1 MIKIKTL
8 NYDIVLKNIS
18 FDDKIILLKTENIT
32 HKLNFNTYNLTEIIC
47 RLNKTLS
54 YGGYLILNQIRIHKG
69 YSSKFI
75 LLYEMARKK
84 YMKELAAEYCE
95 PKISLAIKM
104 AKYILKLNNKIKN
117 INNKKEYAIYNLKNK
132 KYIKVARKNIKYN
145 NFPTLYNLVTA
156 YLIKN
161 NYLYHGEKKGVLK
174 IKKCIQ

>member
-18 FDDKIILLKTENIT
+18 FDDKIIVLKTENIT
-32 HKLNFNTYNLTEIIC
+32 HKLNFNIYNLTEIIY

-84 YMKELAAEYCE
+84 YMKELTAEYCE

-104 AKYILKLNNKIKN
+104 TKYILRLNNKIKN
-117 INNKKEYAIYNLKNK
+117 INNKKEYIVYNLKNK
-132 KYIKVARKNIKYN
+132 KYIKIARKKIKYDV
-145 NFPTLYNLVTA
+145 FPTKYNIINA

-161 NYLYHGEKKGVLK
+161 NYLYHGEKKGALK